1 MRNIK
6 LTIDN
11 QVVVVPEGTTI
22 LEAAKKVNIKIPTL
36 CHHPDQKIKANC
48 RICLV
53 ETGDDNLDTACST
66 FVREGMKVNTKSK
79 LVRETQLGVL
89 ELILANHDQDCLK
102 CVRNGHC
109 ELQDLCEKFSISR
122 DDIEIIPPH
131 DIVIDSKA
139 MDLLNPAI
147 VRDYSKCIK
156 CNRCVEVCREVQ
168 DASILAGAFRST
180 DYTVQPAYGKTLSQT
195 LCTYCGQCAVVCP
208 VGAIYEKSEIQQ
220 VWDAIDNLNLH
231 VVVQVAPAVR
241 ISIGEEFGFKPGTA
255 VTGKT
260 VSALRRLGFD
270 QVFDTNF
277 TADLTIIEEGYE
289 LIDRISNHKTLPMIT
304 SCSPGWINYMEG
316 FFPEVIDHVST
327 CKSPQQMFGTLS
339 KTYYS
344 KTRGIHPSK
353 IYSVSIM
360 PCTAKKFEAKR
371 DEMMTNGIPDVDAV
385 LTTRELAK
393 LIKTAGIDFANLKD
407 EEFDNPFGITTG
419 AAAIFGATGG
429 VMEAALRTVYEV
441 LTDKELPEINFYDV
455 RGMEGIKESSVKIGD
470 LEVKIAV
477 AHGLSNARK
486 LMEQVKDGKSPY
498 HFIEIMSCLGG
509 CIGGGGQ
516 PICTEKCIKD
526 QRISGIYYMD
536 QNMPIRKSHENPYI
550 QKLYEDFLVEPNSHV
565 AHELLHTHYS
575 ARHL

>member
-220 VWDAIDNLNLH
+220 VWDAIDNPNLH